1 VRLRVLFLF
10 LGVLILTAFLMPQ
23 FSAAAD
29 DGDSK
34 ISKEEVPQIV
44 KIFVKDKFDVA
55 KLANMG
61 LDLPEVK
68 HKHKYVISV
77 ITASEL
83 KKVSSL
89 GYKYKVINS
98 DADSVLRAT
107 RAGTLS
113 KYRTFDQIEK
123 ILKDAEVNNPA
134 ICKLH
139 VIGKSFEG
147 RPIYA
152 LNITPRA
159 AGAKKP
165 AVLIMGLT
173 HAREWIS
180 AEVPTALI
188 EEILQKYPAD
198 KTIKELVDNRS
209 IWVVPVANPDGLVY
223 SQTKSKMWRK
233 NRRANSDKSFG
244 VDLNRNYGYQWGTV
258 GASTYPGSDTYHGVS
273 PFSEPCSTA
282 IKQLAER
289 EKFRATVSFHSY
301 SELVLFPFGY
311 AYDAIAKDN
320 QLLAELA
327 KEMAKF
333 SGYTPEKSSDLY
345 PAMGDSD
352 DWFYGAMGALAF
364 TIELGSQFVPN
375 DNQVDKINADNIKSC
390 LYLIEKA
397 GSVHAS
403 NHPDFASKVQ
413 RAISTFV
420 FYSATSDARANTS
433 KIELI
438 NILNPAND
446 NDGKVFDEFIREV
459 EKSDLNS
466 KKILAPVLREVKDMY
481 TQNIINKLGNTRQVI
496 RDIEKLQIEL
506 EKVEEK

>member
-1 VRLRVLFLF
+1 MRLRVLFLF
-10 LGVLILTAFLMPQ
+10 LGVVFLAAVLMPQ
-23 FSAAAD
+23 VVFATGD
-29 DGDSK
+29 DTSK
-34 ISKEEVPQIV
+34 AVSTEETPQIV

-61 LDLPEVK
+61 LDLPEVR
-68 HKHKYVISV
+68 HKNKFVISV
-77 ITASEL
+77 ITEAEL
-83 KKVSSL
+83 KKVAAL
-89 GYKYKVINS
+89 GYKYKVINT
-98 DADSVLRAT
+98 DAHSVLRAT

-123 ILKDAEVNNPA
+123 IMKDAEANNPSL
-134 ICKLH
+134 CKLH

-147 RPIYA
+147 RPVYA
-152 LNITPRA
+152 LNIS
-159 AGAKKP
+159 GGEKKP

-188 EEILQKYPAD
+188 EEILQKYPTD
-198 KTIKELVDNRS
+198 KNIKELVDNRD
-209 IWVVPVANPDGLVY
+209 IWIVPVVNPDGLVY

-258 GASTYPGSDTYHGVS
+258 GASTYPGSDTYHGTKA
-273 PFSEPCSTA
+273 FSESCA
-282 IKQLAER
+282 IAVKELAER
-289 EKFRATVSFHSY
+289 EKFRASISFHSY

-311 AYDAIAKDN
+311 AYEAIAKDEK
-320 QLLAELA
+320 LLAELA
-327 KEMAKF
+327 QGMAKF

-352 DWFYGAMGALAF
+352 DWMYGAMGALAF

-375 DNQVDKINADNIKSC
+375 DNEVDKICADNVKSC
-390 LYLIEKA
+390 LFLIEKA

-413 RAISTFV
+413 RAIATFAY
-420 FYSATSDARANTS
+420 YSATSDARAVTS
-433 KIELI
+433 KTELV
-438 NILNPAND
+438 NLLNPVND
-446 NDGKVFDEFIREV
+446 DEGKSFDEFIAEV
-459 EKSDLNS
+459 EKTDLAS
-466 KKILAPVLREVKDMY
+466 KKLLAPVLKEVKDMY
-481 TQNIINKLGNTRQVI
+481 TQNIINRLGNTRQVI
-496 RDIEKLQIEL
+496 RDIEKLQNEL

>member
-1 VRLRVLFLF
+1 MRIRVLFLF
-10 LGVLILTAFLMPQ
+10 LGVLILTALLVPQ
-23 FSAAAD
+23 VSPAAD
-29 DGDSK
+29 DSVSK
-34 ISKEEVPQIV
+34 ILKEEVPQIV

-68 HKHKYVISV
+68 HKNKYVISV
-77 ITASEL
+77 ITESEL

-89 GYKYKVINS
+89 GYRYKVINS

-123 ILKDAEVNNPA
+123 ILKDAEANNSS

-152 LNITPRA
+152 LNITARD
-159 AGAKKP
+159 AGNKKP
-165 AVLIMGLT
+165 SVLIMGLL

-188 EEILQKYPAD
+188 EEILQKYPSD

-244 VDLNRNYGYQWGTV
+244 VDLNRNFGYQWGNV
-258 GASTYPGSDTYHGVS
+258 GASSNPGSDTYHGS
-273 PFSEPCSTA
+273 GPFSEPCTAA

-301 SELVLFPFGY
+301 SELVLYPFGY
-311 AYDAIAKDN
+311 AYDAITKDDK
-320 QLLAELA
+320 LLAELA
-327 KEMAKF
+327 KGMAKF
-333 SGYTPEKSSDLY
+333 SGYTPEKSSNLY

-375 DNQVDKINADNIKSC
+375 DDQVDKINADNIKSC

-413 RAISTFV
+413 RAISTYT
-420 FYSATSDARANTS
+420 FYSVSNDANANTS
-433 KIELI
+433 KTELL
-438 NILNPAND
+438 NILNPVND
-446 NDGKVFDEFIREV
+446 NDGKVFDEFISEV
-459 EKSDLNS
+459 EKTDFNS
-466 KKILAPVLREVKDMY
+466 KRILAPVLKEVKDMY

>member
-1 VRLRVLFLF
+1 MKLRVLFLF
-10 LGVLILTAFLMPQ
+10 LGVVFLAAVLMPQ
-23 FSAAAD
+23 ASFAVETA
-29 DGDSK
+29 DSK
-34 ISKEEVPQIV
+34 ASKEEAAQIV

-68 HKHKYVISV
+68 HKNKYVISV
-77 ITASEL
+77 ISETEL
-83 KKVSSL
+83 KKVASL
-89 GYKYKVINS
+89 GYKYKVINP

-113 KYRTFDQIEK
+113 KYHSFDQIEK
-123 ILKDAEVNNPA
+123 ILKDAEANNPA
-134 ICKLH
+134 VCKLH

-152 LNITPRA
+152 LNIGLQ
-159 AGAKKP
+159 AGKP

-188 EEILQKYPAD
+188 EEILQKYPSD
-198 KTIKELVDNRS
+198 KAIKELVDNRS
-209 IWVVPVANPDGLVY
+209 IWIVPVVNPDGLVH

-233 NRRANSDKSFG
+233 NRRLNSDKSYG

-258 GASTYPGSDTYHGVS
+258 GASTYPGADTYHGVKA
-273 PFSEPCSTA
+273 FSEPCSAA
-282 IKQLAER
+282 IKELAER
-289 EKFRATVSFHSY
+289 EKFRASVSFHSY
-301 SELVLFPFGY
+301 SELVLYPFGY
-311 AYDAIAKDN
+311 AYEAIAKDD

-327 KEMAKF
+327 KGMAKLN
-333 SGYTPEKSSDLY
+333 GYTAEKSSDLY

-352 DWFYGAMGALAF
+352 DWMYGAMGALAF

-375 DNQVDKINADNIKSC
+375 DNEVDKINADNVKSC
-390 LYLIEKA
+390 LFIIEKA
-397 GSVHAS
+397 GTVHAS

-413 RAISTFV
+413 RAISSFV
-420 FYSATSDARANTS
+420 YYDVTRDVRAATSKT
-433 KIELI
+433 ELI
-438 NILNPAND
+438 NLLNPVND
-446 NDGKVFDEFIREV
+446 SEGKAFDEFIAEV
-459 EKSDLNS
+459 EKTDLNS
-466 KKILAPVLREVKDMY
+466 KKVLAPVLKEVKDMY

-496 RDIEKLQIEL
+496 HDIEKLQNEL